1 MTVILISV
9 DYSFVLCFKVKVV
22 PKKPVVLIS
31 RTHKIPYML
40 IFADAG
46 MTFCIRL
53 LSQENG
59 FLKII
64 KAKHIYSR
72 GYYC

>member
-1 MTVILISV
+1 MKVILISV

-22 PKKPVVLIS
+22 QRKPVVLTS
-31 RTHKIPYML
+31 RTYEISYML

-46 MTFCIRL
+46 MTFHIRF

-59 FLKII
+59 L
-64 KAKHIYSR
+64 
-72 GYYC
+72 